1 MIYLILIFGF
11 LCRSSIY
18 KYYKI
23 QITEKYSTDM
33 KIWHEHRWGLMTITT
48 VGYDLN
54 PRTLLGFDFKKILWW
69 NIVLGCTGSDQA
81 FFGQLRFQEN
91 WLEGSALSPGFSFS
105 PCPFLSWWTALLSS
119 TRTDSGETR
128 WGRSWCWR
136 SSSPSWLA
144 HHRNGDGQVEHKKKE
159 RIKQLA
165 ADRRTAQKFFLIQEM
180 LVLKMT
186 LMMVDYDEMMVT
198 DDDDGDNDDS
208 NFLGQAMVNAAG
220 VSFQAEA
227 PPNMPKMTT
236 TCWSPSSERKK
247 YDMITFLKKCEPWH
261 RCNGVKYIIC
271 CLVFLLGAFGQ

>member
-144 HHRNGDGQVEHKKKE
+144 SVFLPIILMAMVRLSTRRRNESNNWRPIGEP
-159 RIKQLA
+159 
-165 ADRRTAQKFFLIQEM
+165 RRSSSSFRKCWFWRWRWWWLIM
-180 LVLKMT
+180 MRWWS
-186 LMMVDYDEMMVT
+186 LMM
-198 DDDDGDNDDS
+198 
-208 NFLGQAMVNAAG
+208 
-220 VSFQAEA
+220 
-227 PPNMPKMTT
+227 
-236 TCWSPSSERKK
+236 
-247 YDMITFLKKCEPWH
+247 MI
-261 RCNGVKYIIC
+261 YI
-271 CLVFLLGAFGQ
+271 